1 MNKYIYLSKNFTT
14 PPVFPSCKQILAD
27 LIEEFEIPMDIKNHP
42 KSNKTNNLQMWDEEQ
57 NEPCDKE
64 LSSSVLLSNP
74 NANCIE
80 TTSLDKKE

>member
-1 MNKYIYLSKNFTT
+1 
-14 PPVFPSCKQILAD
+14 
-27 LIEEFEIPMDIKNHP
+27 
-42 KSNKTNNLQMWDEEQ
+42 MWDDEQ

-64 LSSSVLLSNP
+64 LSSSVLLSHP